1 MDVALDTAPT
11 GLFGLH
17 DAGPR
22 GRQLARL
29 ALDLGQTL
37 RQLAGECRVPN
48 GQRRL
53 PAEGLEQ
60 LMVPGLERPL
70 FLGATVDGAD
80 VLVGMDERHAQLLYH
95 LASNPGRLMALESL
109 LTKVWGYE
117 YSEED
122 HYVRVYVSYLRQ
134 KIEPDPSHPRYILT
148 VPGLG
153 YKFVDYQ
160 QSRPIQ
166 ASASTPRN
174 AR

>member
-1 MDVALDTAPT
+1 MDVALDAAPT

-37 RQLAGECRVPN
+37 RQLGGECRVPN

-70 FLGATVDGAD
+70 FLGATVDGPDAALLFRRRPILGL
-80 VLVGMDERHAQLLYH
+80 LVAAAAVGDLFGSM
-95 LASNPGRLMALESL
+95 G
-109 LTKVWGYE
+109 G
-117 YSEED
+117 
-122 HYVRVYVSYLRQ
+122 YVRLHTVSELAAQYLAAASDQ
-134 KIEPDPSHPRYILT
+134 QPAVLQIELRRSFAYARRVSGNRARSTSII
-148 VPGLG
+148 
-153 YKFVDYQ
+153 
-160 QSRPIQ
+160 RRM
-166 ASASTPRN
+166 SAP
-174 AR
+174 AAYP